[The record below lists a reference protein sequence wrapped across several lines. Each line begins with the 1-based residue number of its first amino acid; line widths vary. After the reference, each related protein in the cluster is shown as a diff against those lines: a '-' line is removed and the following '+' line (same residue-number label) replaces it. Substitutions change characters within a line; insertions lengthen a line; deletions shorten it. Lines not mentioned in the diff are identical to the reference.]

1 MNLKNKLA
9 LNTRRSFLKTLTSGV
24 MSLAALSAAA
34 LKPALAARL
43 LLSPL
48 FKPKPA
54 PDFAL
59 ENLDGDIVKISDFR
73 GKVVIVNFWATWCPP
88 CRFEIPS
95 MQRAW
100 NIVSKEGIVM
110 LAIHVGGNPDRVMQ
124 FAADFDVD
132 FPVLMDQKSDVIK
145 QWPVRGLPTTVIVD
159 PKGSM
164 VLQAIG
170 SREWDD
176 KALLDQIRALNR

>member
-1 MNLKNKLA
+1 MKQNKSA
-9 LNTRRSFLKTLTSGV
+9 IPTRRSFLKSCTSGV
-24 MSLAALSAAA
+24 LTLATLSLAV
-34 LKPALAARL
+34 LKPVQAARL

-59 ENLDGDIVKISDFR
+59 ENLDGEIIKMSDYR

-100 NIVSKEGIVM
+100 NIIRKEDIVM
-110 LAIHVGGNPDRVMQ
+110 LAVHVGGNPDRVMQ

-132 FPVLMDQKSDVIK
+132 FPVLMDRKSKVIK

-159 PKGSM
+159 PKGTM

-176 KALLDQIRALNR
+176 KALLDQIRKLKG